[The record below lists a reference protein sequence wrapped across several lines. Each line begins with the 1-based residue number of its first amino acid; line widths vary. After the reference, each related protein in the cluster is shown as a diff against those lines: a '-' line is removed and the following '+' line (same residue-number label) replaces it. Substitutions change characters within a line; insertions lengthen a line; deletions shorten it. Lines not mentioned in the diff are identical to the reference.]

1 VSPDGGARIYLDH
14 NATTPLRPEVRQ
26 AWLEAL
32 DEVRG
37 NPSSVHRSGRLA
49 RARLDQARE
58 RAAAAL
64 RIDEDE
70 VVFTSGGTESNNL
83 ALRGVLAA
91 AGAGAGLVTS
101 AVEHA
106 SVLGPARELLRR
118 GHPVRFVGVD
128 GQGLSDA
135 AQVVAAAGPGTA
147 LVSIQAAN
155 NEVGTLAPLAEI
167 GEGLA
172 RLPAGRP
179 RPWLHSDAVQAL
191 GRIPLELRAW
201 GVDLASF
208 SAHKLGGPVGVG
220 LMYRRKGVPLEPILA
235 GGEQEGG
242 LRPGTESVAAIVAAV
257 RAVELAVAEQ
267 ATYAGRLRELERS
280 LFTALEAAVPG
291 LRLLG
296 PALGSARR
304 LPGTLNVLLPGVE
317 GRVLVTRLDLAGLEA
332 SAGSACASGSL
343 EPSHVLRAMGLD
355 DESARAGLRLSLG
368 RTTTWEELRQAVDIL
383 RATQAS
389 IDAKRAERAG
399 W

>member
-1 VSPDGGARIYLDH
+1 MSPEGAARVHLDH
-14 NATTPLRPEVRQ
+14 NATTPMRPEVRA

-49 RARLDQARE
+49 RAHLDEARE

-64 RIDEDE
+64 RIGEDE
-70 VVFTSGGTESNNL
+70 LVFTSGGTESNNL
-83 ALRGVLAA
+83 ALRGALAA

-106 SVLGPARELLRR
+106 SVLGPARELGRR

-128 GQGLSDA
+128 GEGRIDA
-135 AQVVAAAGPGTA
+135 AEVLAAAGPGTA

-167 GEGLA
+167 GAGLA
-172 RLPAGRP
+172 RVPEGRP
-179 RPWLHSDAVQAL
+179 RLHSDAVQAL

-220 LMYRRKGVPLEPILA
+220 LLYRRRGVPLEPILT

-267 ATYAGRLRELERS
+267 VTYAGRLRELERS
-280 LFTALEAAVPG
+280 LWTALSQAVPG
-291 LRLLG
+291 VRLLG
-296 PALGSARR
+296 PALGNDRR

-368 RTTTWEELRQAVDIL
+368 RTTTWEDLRQAVDIL
-383 RATQAS
+383 RTTQAS
-389 IDAKRAERAG
+389 IDAKRGERAG
-399 W
+399 L